1 MTKQYAIL
9 IIVLLMLLSAC
20 NVEKEDNVSYRHD
33 DKFSKITV
41 DNTDTVYETSDKV
54 FTEEDDIDF
63 ELKDNTVTEYTQQE
77 LDKIEST
84 YMNEAVPNYIID
96 DTQSEND
103 KADYLTEKQVE
114 IDGEIYTIYV
124 TE

>member
-1 MTKQYAIL
+1 MTKQCTIL
-9 IIVLLMLLSAC
+9 IIVFSMLLSAC
-20 NVEKEDNVSYRHD
+20 NVEKENNISYRHD

-41 DNTDTVYETSDKV
+41 GNTDTVYETSDEV
-54 FTEEDDIDF
+54 SAEEDIDF